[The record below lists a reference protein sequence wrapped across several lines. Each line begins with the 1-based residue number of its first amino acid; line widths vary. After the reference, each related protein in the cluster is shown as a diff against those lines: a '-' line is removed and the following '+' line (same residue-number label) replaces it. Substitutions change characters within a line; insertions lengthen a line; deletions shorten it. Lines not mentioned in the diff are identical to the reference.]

1 MRVVNNQ
8 TENYVHVNISTR
20 TSSGATGKEIDAQLD
35 QAKKD
40 QYEMSPSTVQD
51 QLPHQQQSLQ
61 KQLEQN
67 FAGNMSWCRTF
78 VPDNGRHRPE
88 QMSLFS

>member
-1 MRVVNNQ
+1 
-8 TENYVHVNISTR
+8 
-20 TSSGATGKEIDAQLD
+20 
-35 QAKKD
+35 
-40 QYEMSPSTVQD
+40 MSPSTVQD

-67 FAGNMSWCRTF
+67 FAGNMSWCRMF